1 MIISPNIGKI
11 AVILSVIPFA
21 AHASD
26 DAETS
31 NVNNQQANLT
41 AIVALVDEIDR
52 IAPPA
57 PKSDFE
63 TQEGYQDRVSEE
75 KELLSPQTN
84 LLLNFSYT
92 SAESSN
98 YEYFSLNYHPEIES
112 FVFYLPEGGYYGLS
126 LTDFGDSYVG
136 SNAYGVARNV
146 QKMVIQGFGV
156 KVGGQDNYELLRLRN
171 LLQLADNSRLGRR
184 PMFANSIPCISSNF
198 DLRKFF
204 DKKSLMSV
212 DCSSAIVLEVPREEA
227 QEVAKNLIVRMSLTV
242 PLERSS
248 LTRSNYTTRPRL
260 GFAVEARNEQTTL
273 EGRIDAVEFVD
284 SATNKVLLRQDAVSG
299 VWTEYVDP
307 SLLAEKPQRQGSLRT
322 RKLGVRGGFVEL
334 ELELVDRT
342 GNCPNYSYQ
351 CAAVSNFRVIEQ
363 VCRDRR
369 ETNLEC
375 PVELQPML
383 RQFVDSMIFDERE
396 VDSMSEPD
404 RLSVVRYRV
413 QFD

>member
-98 YEYFSLNYHPEIES
+98 YEYFSLNYHPEIKS

-171 LLQLADNSRLGRR
+171 LLRLADNSRLGRR

-204 DKKSLMSV
+204 DKKV
-212 DCSSAIVLEVPREEA
+212 
-227 QEVAKNLIVRMSLTV
+227 
-242 PLERSS
+242 
-248 LTRSNYTTRPRL
+248 
-260 GFAVEARNEQTTL
+260 
-273 EGRIDAVEFVD
+273 
-284 SATNKVLLRQDAVSG
+284 
-299 VWTEYVDP
+299 
-307 SLLAEKPQRQGSLRT
+307 
-322 RKLGVRGGFVEL
+322 
-334 ELELVDRT
+334 
-342 GNCPNYSYQ
+342 
-351 CAAVSNFRVIEQ
+351 
-363 VCRDRR
+363 
-369 ETNLEC
+369 
-375 PVELQPML
+375 
-383 RQFVDSMIFDERE
+383 
-396 VDSMSEPD
+396 
-404 RLSVVRYRV
+404 
-413 QFD
+413 